1 MPFERLTIIIGN
13 VGLVEALKNKQSLSN
28 TLTSLAGLGGQH
40 NQFPYFSGPETM
52 TLGDITDI
60 GKGIISRETLA
71 EFYLYVGIK
80 TAGLRDVG
88 TGANQI
94 PDMSAFPASDTLY
107 ALPSGIVHQ
116 VFEITTTGS
125 GDKSVNFP
133 TAFANKCLGIFT
145 QQQYPSGIN
154 AETLAVTFKSRAGFN
169 YHIDG
174 DNSGTMTYSVLAVG
188 R

>member
-1 MPFERLTIIIGN
+1 MVLGN
-13 VGLVEALKNKQSLSN
+13 
-28 TLTSLAGLGGQH
+28 
-40 NQFPYFSGPETM
+40 
-52 TLGDITDI
+52 ITDY
-60 GKGIISRETLA
+60 GKGLISRLDNP

-133 TAFANKCLGIFT
+133 TA
-145 QQQYPSGIN
+145 
-154 AETLAVTFKSRAGFN
+154 
-169 YHIDG
+169 
-174 DNSGTMTYSVLAVG
+174 
-188 R
+188 